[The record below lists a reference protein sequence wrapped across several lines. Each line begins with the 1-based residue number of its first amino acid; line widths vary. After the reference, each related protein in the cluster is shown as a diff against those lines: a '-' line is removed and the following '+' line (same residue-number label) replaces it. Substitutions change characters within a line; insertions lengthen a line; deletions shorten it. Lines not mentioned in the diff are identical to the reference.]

1 MSSAHYHGLPD
12 KTDNTIRIS
21 LGPGCTGGGAAAVAS
36 PARVLELDDSES
48 DTEIP
53 ERHVSP
59 TPHDA
64 MLTRWRSRVA
74 SRSSSPTTSTLEI
87 PIAPILPAPSCYVCT
102 TSCCHL
108 VLLLPHPRFVDD
120 ELFLSDP
127 GRTFLLV
134 NFTILI
140 LVGHVGPIDYEDVA
154 EGLSLLEICLIIY
167 MFPPTTFELSAKDSS
182 SESSTG
188 PSHKRCSDEEDIDTD
203 VLEDIKADATTI
215 EVVVD
220 SDVEARIDA
229 CIGIEVDVGV
239 DVKDEVEDE
248 VESSDRGTMEVGVY
262 MVARIDIPDG
272 EEFDDGGERA
282 SLPEQVASLERSN
295 ARLQGTMMMERVRA
309 DMFLVTCVR
318 FMKSDF
324 RHIVGSD
331 DDNGNG
337 EMKWWRG
344 KWGRWKPN
352 ENNRDAILFEK
363 TETCFHISNCPEKY
377 QVKYATCTLL
387 NNALTWWNSDK
398 RTIGTD
404 VAFAMSWRE
413 LMKLMAEGHAVKKQK
428 QKKFEVNQKETTMEQ
443 QLPCPKAKWCEIMR
457 SPLWEMKVLIVQ
469 GDRGGKGE
477 NRQKETKD
485 KSEEKRLE
493 DVPTIQDFPE
503 VFPEDLPGLAPTRQ
517 VEFQID
523 LVLSAAPV
531 APAHRID
538 YTVELQELVEM
549 EDHSKNI
556 QALRT
561 ELRHLSFN
569 KEEHAEHLKLIL
581 ELLKKEEFEGIHV
594 DPTKIESIKDW
605 AIAQDTDR
613 NGSIARSRLDF
624 YIIFYL
630 RDLSF
635 AHLAKVMAAPVLVA
649 PEVGAVAVASPV
661 GVLELDTHLSSD
673 ADPSESSLPL
683 VSVAPMDMLTRWRS
697 RVASRS
703 SSPTTSIPE
712 IPTAPILP
720 APSAIIVPLFEY
732 PLAHVVA
739 PPGIRRRRAILIQPG
754 EDSPIGRLYRT
765 YPGGPCRALTA
776 RKSVRPLPSH
786 HLALRYT
793 SHHLDRFTFGSS
805 SSHSSSDHSSSGHS
819 ITGHSLFGHTPPDTT
834 DADSYTPPRFVH
846 PSLARTLQCSEAY
859 LCWRSAPL
867 STMYPPTT
875 SESSAGDSSSES
887 SAGPSRKRCRSPS
900 ATVTSSIYATRALV
914 LSRADLLPPRKRFRD
929 SISLEDSVEE
939 DIDTYA
945 FADIEADTTVVEVV
959 VDRDVAVE
967 VDAGIGMEVDVGI
980 DAKDE
985 VEDEVESSDRG
996 TMEVGVDVAD
1006 GIDIPDAMLMPDA
1019 VERLEQAEEGL
1030 RDIYDHVIEILLQ
1043 MIEDIKTG

>member
-1 MSSAHYHGLPD
+1 MADPSESLLPP
-12 KTDNTIRIS
+12 IS
-21 LGPGCTGGGAAAVAS
+21 VA
-36 PARVLELDDSES
+36 PIVLLFLCLDDSES
-48 DTEIP
+48 DTEIL

-188 PSHKRCSDEEDIDTD
+188 PSHKRCRSSAAIVTLSIHATRALVLSHANLLPPHTRFRDSISPEDSVEEDIDTD
-203 VLEDIKADATTI
+203 VLEDIEADDTAS

-220 SDVEARIDA
+220 RDVKARIDA
-229 CIGIEVDVGV
+229 GIGIEVDVGV
-239 DVKDEVEDE
+239 HVKDEVEDE

-363 TETCFHISNCPEKY
+363 METVFDISNCSKKY
-377 QVKYATCTLL
+377 QVMDATCTLL
-387 NNALTWWNSDK
+387 NNALTWWNSHK
-398 RTIGTD
+398 RTVGTD
-404 VAFAMSWRE
+404 ATFSMSWRE

-443 QLPCPKAKWCEIMR
+443 QLPCPKAKWCECKLHHEGPCTVRCGKCNKVGHLTQDCKVDGDELLIPDPNVVKIMR

-493 DVPTIQDFPE
+493 DVPTIQDFSE
-503 VFPEDLPGLAPTRQ
+503 VFPEDLPRLPPMRQ
-517 VEFQID
+517 VKFQID

-538 YTVELQELVEM
+538 YTVELQELV
-549 EDHSKNI
+549 
-556 QALRT
+556 
-561 ELRHLSFN
+561 
-569 KEEHAEHLKLIL
+569 
-581 ELLKKEEFEGIHV
+581 
-594 DPTKIESIKDW
+594 
-605 AIAQDTDR
+605 
-613 NGSIARSRLDF
+613 
-624 YIIFYL
+624 Y
-630 RDLSF
+630 
-635 AHLAKVMAAPVLVA
+635 
-649 PEVGAVAVASPV
+649 
-661 GVLELDTHLSSD
+661 
-673 ADPSESSLPL
+673 
-683 VSVAPMDMLTRWRS
+683 
-697 RVASRS
+697 
-703 SSPTTSIPE
+703 
-712 IPTAPILP
+712 
-720 APSAIIVPLFEY
+720 
-732 PLAHVVA
+732 
-739 PPGIRRRRAILIQPG
+739 
-754 EDSPIGRLYRT
+754 
-765 YPGGPCRALTA
+765 LTA
-776 RKSVRPLPSH
+776 RN
-786 HLALRYT
+786 
-793 SHHLDRFTFGSS
+793 F
-805 SSHSSSDHSSSGHS
+805 
-819 ITGHSLFGHTPPDTT
+819 
-834 DADSYTPPRFVH
+834 
-846 PSLARTLQCSEAY
+846 
-859 LCWRSAPL
+859 
-867 STMYPPTT
+867 
-875 SESSAGDSSSES
+875 
-887 SAGPSRKRCRSPS
+887 
-900 ATVTSSIYATRALV
+900 
-914 LSRADLLPPRKRFRD
+914 
-929 SISLEDSVEE
+929 
-939 DIDTYA
+939 
-945 FADIEADTTVVEVV
+945 
-959 VDRDVAVE
+959 
-967 VDAGIGMEVDVGI
+967 
-980 DAKDE
+980 
-985 VEDEVESSDRG
+985 
-996 TMEVGVDVAD
+996 
-1006 GIDIPDAMLMPDA
+1006 
-1019 VERLEQAEEGL
+1019 
-1030 RDIYDHVIEILLQ
+1030 
-1043 MIEDIKTG
+1043 